1 MRTFPFLA
9 LALSSNL
16 LWAQFD
22 EPMRQHD
29 AHVHGEARGHLSI
42 DATSLQMTL
51 EIPAFNLI
59 GFEHPPAD
67 AAQRELLDGVM
78 SNLESIAW
86 IATDP
91 AAGCTAT
98 SVDIDT
104 PGLVAE
110 AQHDDHDHDAHDDDH
125 DHDHAQGDSHD
136 HHDHGHNHDGD
147 SHDHHESDPDHN
159 HHEHD
164 DHHHDDDHNHDHDH
178 GSFEVTLT
186 FDCARTTVLRWID
199 VDLFSDYDNNRLI
212 RLDVLSDAL
221 VTQVDLVP
229 GRFRVDL
236 AR

>member
-1 MRTFPFLA
+1 MRTLPVLA
-9 LALSSNL
+9 LALSSPL

-29 AHVHGEARGHLSI
+29 AHVHGEARGNLSI
-42 DATSLQMTL
+42 DADSMQMTL
-51 EIPAFNLI
+51 EVPAFNLI

-67 AAQRELLDGVM
+67 AEQRSLLERVVAD
-78 SNLESIAW
+78 LESVAW
-86 IATDP
+86 VDIDP
-91 AAGCTAT
+91 AAGCRTS

-110 AQHDDHDHDAHDDDH
+110 AQHADHAHHDESHEHDHEEA
-125 DHDHAQGDSHD
+125 
-136 HHDHGHNHDGD
+136 HDHGD
-147 SHDHHESDPDHN
+147 SRDHHQDDQSHS
-159 HHEHD
+159 HEHD
-164 DHHHDDDHNHDHDH
+164 DHAHDHAHDHGH
-178 GSFEVTLT
+178 GSFEVAVA
-186 FDCARTTVLRWID
+186 FDCARTSALRWID

-212 RLDVLSDAL
+212 RLDVLSDTL

>member
-1 MRTFPFLA
+1 MRTLPVLA
-9 LALSSNL
+9 LALSSPL

-29 AHVHGEARGHLSI
+29 AHVHGEARGNLSI
-42 DATSLQMTL
+42 DAGALQMTL

-59 GFEHPPAD
+59 GFEHTPAN
-67 AAQRELLDGVM
+67 AEQRAR
-78 SNLESIAW
+78 LESAVADLESLAW
-86 IATDP
+86 VDIDS
-91 AAGCTAT
+91 AAGCTAV

-110 AQHDDHDHDAHDDDH
+110 AQHDDHDHDAHDDGH

-136 HHDHGHNHDGD
+136 HHDHGHNHDDDD
-147 SHDHHESDPDHN
+147 SHDHHQSD
-159 HHEHD
+159 
-164 DHHHDDDHNHDHDH
+164 HDHGH
-178 GSFEVTLT
+178 GSFEVTLS
-186 FDCARTTVLRWID
+186 FDCARTAVPRWID

-212 RLDVLSDAL
+212 RLDVLSDTL